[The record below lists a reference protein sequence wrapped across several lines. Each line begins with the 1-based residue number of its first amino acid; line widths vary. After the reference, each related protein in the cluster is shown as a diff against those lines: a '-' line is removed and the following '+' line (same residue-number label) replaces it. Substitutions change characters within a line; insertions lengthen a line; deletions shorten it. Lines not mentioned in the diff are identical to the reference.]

1 MTTANKPMPKW
12 NEVDKTHKTNEQR
25 KQNMKDR
32 QFNIAFSVLMAAIVF
47 VVLIV
52 GYIAIFKHHD
62 CMTRQ
67 QTRELVDSILT
78 EISD

>member
-1 MTTANKPMPKW
+1 MPKW

-78 EISD
+78 EIYD

>member
-1 MTTANKPMPKW
+1 MPKW
-12 NEVDKTHKTNEQR
+12 NEADKTFKTNKQR

-32 QFNIAFSVLMAAIVF
+32 QFNVAFSVLMAVIVF

-67 QTRELVDSILT
+67 QTRELVDSMLT
-78 EISD
+78 EIYD

>member
-67 QTRELVDSILT
+67 QTRELVDSMFT
-78 EISD
+78 EIYD

>member
-78 EISD
+78 EIYD

>member
-1 MTTANKPMPKW
+1 MPKW

-47 VVLIV
+47 VVRIV
-52 GYIAIFKHHD
+52 GYIAIFKPHD
-62 CMTRQ
+62 CRTRQ

-78 EISD
+78 EIYD

>member
-1 MTTANKPMPKW
+1 
-12 NEVDKTHKTNEQR
+12 
-25 KQNMKDR
+25 MKDR
-32 QFNIAFSVLMAAIVF
+32 QFNVAFSVLMAVIVF
-47 VVLIV
+47 VAIIV

-78 EISD
+78 EIYD

>member
-1 MTTANKPMPKW
+1 MPKW

-67 QTRELVDSILT
+67 QTRELVDSMLT
-78 EISD
+78 EIYD

>member
-1 MTTANKPMPKW
+1 
-12 NEVDKTHKTNEQR
+12 
-25 KQNMKDR
+25 MKDR
-32 QFNIAFSVLMAAIVF
+32 QFNVAFSVLMAVIVF

-67 QTRELVDSILT
+67 HTRELVDSMLT
-78 EISD
+78 EIYD